1 LNSLYPFCDHPFG
14 VKNGKGD
21 QVMLIA
27 SVLWFALSVI
37 VGILG
42 RDRKIGFLGFFFL
55 SLVLSPLLVLVAL
68 LLTVPDS
75 SEAA

>member
-1 LNSLYPFCDHPFG
+1 
-14 VKNGKGD
+14 
-21 QVMLIA
+21 MLIA